1 MSGPLTG
8 IRVLELGSFIAGP
21 FAGQLLG
28 DYGAEVIKIEPPKV
42 GDPMR
47 KWGHCD
53 PNGHSY
59 WWPAIARNKHS
70 VAINL
75 RSDEGREIVRR
86 LALQSDVVLENFTPG
101 RLSEWQLGYSDLA
114 KENPGL
120 IMTHVSGFGQTGP
133 RATDP
138 GFGSIG
144 EAMGGIRHTTGWPD
158 RQSTRAGISLGDAIA
173 SLFAVIGTMAALNE
187 RQSSGKGQEVDVA
200 IYEAVFALMESTIA
214 DFELG
219 GHIRGRTGS
228 ILPGVAPSNVYP
240 TADGANVLIAGNADA
255 IFRRICE
262 AMQQPELADDPR
274 YVDHEHR
281 GTNQEELDDL
291 IGAWTATFLVNDL
304 EALLDSHAIPYG
316 RIFTAPDML
325 SDPQFAARELIK
337 RYEDEVLGQEVPM
350 AAPVPMF
357 SRTPAVIASTGP
369 ELGQHTEQVLQE
381 VAGYSGEQI
390 ANMRER
396 KVIS

>member
-187 RQSSGKGQEVDVA
+187 RQNSGKGQEVDVA

-262 AMQQPELADDPR
+262 AMQQPALADDPR

-357 SRTPAVIASTGP
+357 SRTPGAIASTGP
-369 ELGQHTEQVLQE
+369 ELGQHTEQVLQG

-390 ANMRER
+390 ADMRER

>member
-1 MSGPLTG
+1 VSGPLTG

-291 IGAWTATFLVNDL
+291 IGAWTATFLVDDL
-304 EALLDSHAIPYG
+304 EALLDTHAIPYG

>member
-291 IGAWTATFLVNDL
+291 IGAWTATFLVDDL
-304 EALLDSHAIPYG
+304 EALLDTHAIPYG

-390 ANMRER
+390 ADMRER

>member
-28 DYGAEVIKIEPPKV
+28 DYGAEVIKIEPPRV
-42 GDPMR
+42 GAPMR

-255 IFRRICE
+255 FFRRICE
-262 AMQQPELADDPR
+262 AMQQPALADDPR

-325 SDPQFAARELIK
+325 SDPQFAARKLIK

-357 SRTPAVIASTGP
+357 SRTPGAIASTGP
-369 ELGQHTEQVLQE
+369 ELGQHTEQVLQG

-390 ANMRER
+390 ADMRER